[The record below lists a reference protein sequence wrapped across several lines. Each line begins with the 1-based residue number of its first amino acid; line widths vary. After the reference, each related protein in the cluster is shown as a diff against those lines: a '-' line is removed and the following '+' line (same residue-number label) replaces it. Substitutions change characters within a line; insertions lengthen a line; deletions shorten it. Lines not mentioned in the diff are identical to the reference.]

1 MPYVHIGVMVPDI
14 DAAVGDFARLGLTFM
29 EPRTV
34 HIDRMVENGNETE
47 FDLRVAFSQQGP
59 PQLELL
65 EVVGEGVYGPQQVG
79 ALHHIA
85 VLDDDPIARSEQLVA
100 DGFRVTGAQYRPD
113 GSAIVVYL
121 ESEALHG
128 LRLELLHAPV
138 NDAIAAWIDGS
149 DATP

>member
-14 DAAVGDFARLGLTFM
+14 EAAVDDFGKLGFTFM

-34 HIDRMVENGNETE
+34 HVDRMVEEGNETE
-47 FDLRVAFSQQGP
+47 HDLRVAFSHQGP
-59 PQLELL
+59 PRLELL
-65 EVVGEGVYGPQQVG
+65 EVVGEGVYGPQQLG
-79 ALHHIA
+79 GLHHVAI
-85 VLDDDPIARSEQLVA
+85 LHDDPIARSEELVA
-100 DGFRVTGAQYRPD
+100 DGFRVTGAQYRLD

-121 ESEALHG
+121 ESDALHG